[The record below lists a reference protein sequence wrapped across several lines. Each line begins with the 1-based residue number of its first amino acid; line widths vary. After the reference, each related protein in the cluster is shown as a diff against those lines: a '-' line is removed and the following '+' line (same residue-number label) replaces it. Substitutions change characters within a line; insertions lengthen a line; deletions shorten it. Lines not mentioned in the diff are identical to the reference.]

1 MNSVSTLLAVNDLSV
16 SFFTRDGS
24 IRAVENVSFEI
35 KEGSTFALVGQSGCG
50 KTTIALSIL
59 RLLNRPAGEVVS
71 GKILFDGRDLL
82 LLAER
87 QMRKIRGGKIAI
99 VFQQPHLCF
108 NPVFTVANQFIET
121 VILHNKMSKS
131 QARADAVGL
140 LRKFGI
146 QEPEKRVNCYPHQ
159 FSSGQLQRVMTAM
172 AILCRPKLL
181 IADEPTSFLDV
192 ETESMM
198 LDLLDEFKKSC
209 SASILLITHNLSIA
223 AGRADD
229 AAVMFAGSI
238 VEKAKTDNLFTKPL
252 HPYTQL
258 LIKTKNNEHKTA
270 DTNLAE
276 RTFSSA
282 GCKYRPFC
290 AICNNDQ
297 RCQKSMPPLKEVE
310 AGHFVACWLVLCSEA
325 SSLRSP

>member
-1 MNSVSTLLAVNDLSV
+1 MNGASALLAVNDLSV

-35 KEGSTFALVGQSGCG
+35 KAGSTFALVGQSGCG
-50 KTTIALSIL
+50 KTTIALSII
-59 RLLNRPAGEVVS
+59 RLLNTIEGKITS
-71 GKILFDGRDLL
+71 GKIFFDGRDLL
-82 LLAER
+82 SLTER
-87 QMRKIRGGKIAI
+87 QMRKIRGGKIAM

-108 NPVFTVANQFIET
+108 NPVFTVANQIIEA
-121 VILHNKMSKS
+121 VRLHNRKSKLD
-131 QARADAVGL
+131 ARADAVEL
-140 LRKFGI
+140 LGRFGI
-146 QEPEKRVNCYPHQ
+146 QEPEKRINCYPHQ
-159 FSSGQLQRVMTAM
+159 FSSGQLQRIMTAM

-209 SASILLITHNLSIA
+209 SASILLITHDLSIA

-238 VEKAKTDNLFTKPL
+238 VEMAKSEVIFKKPL

-290 AICNNDQ
+290 AICNGDS
-297 RCQKSMPPLKEVE
+297 RCSNSAPPLNEIE
-310 AGHFVACWLVLCSEA
+310 PGHFAACWLVLRSEA